1 VQNQKKAQEP
11 AAIQIDEI
19 PRVSLVDDIVERL
32 MEYIVEQQLR
42 PGDKLPSERLLT
54 KALGVSRFPLREAL
68 AQLQILGII
77 SVAHGKGA
85 FVSKLSAPKLLRRL
99 SPVLRS
105 QAGVTSL
112 DMIEVRLALEC
123 QVAALAA
130 SRRSSE
136 TIERLEKDLTGM
148 EREIHDRDRF
158 IEHDIDFHET
168 IAEATDNPIFVALVA
183 ILHDLIHT
191 VQERFP
197 DSLDAR
203 QSSLKYHQEILQA
216 LKEKDVDGS
225 AEIMQAHLEDI
236 AGRLREEAKSV
247 EGEI

>member
-1 VQNQKKAQEP
+1 MQNHKEAKELAVAKINEV
-11 AAIQIDEI
+11 

-32 MEYIVEQQLR
+32 MEYIVEQQLK

-54 KALGVSRFPLREAL
+54 QALGVSRFPLREAL
-68 AQLQILGII
+68 AQLQVLGII

-85 FVSKLSAPKLLRRL
+85 FVAKFSAPKLFRRL

-105 QAGVTSL
+105 QAGVSSL
-112 DMIEVRLALEC
+112 DMIETRLALEC

-130 SRRSSE
+130 NRRSDE
-136 TIERLEKDLTGM
+136 TIERLESDLIGM

-158 IEHDIDFHET
+158 IEHDVDFHEA
-168 IAEATDNPIFVALVA
+168 IAEATDNPVFVALVA

-203 QSSLKYHQEILQA
+203 QNSLKYHQEILQA
-216 LKEKDVDGS
+216 LKERDSDRAA
-225 AEIMQAHLEDI
+225 AEMKAHLEDI
-236 AGRLREEAKSV
+236 AERLKEEWK
-247 EGEI
+247 ENI